1 MRSRASL
8 SALEMASCEVSPTP
22 LACTPSAILIKLH
35 SRALIFFS
43 NCFAFSVGAKY
54 HASWNARA
62 VTIDAICHA
71 PQVTLA
77 ESVRRASQ
85 TLRAGE
91 DDLLIRRHVFTVAM
105 NPERHFKGGGMVG
118 ITIHAGQDFIIRI
131 SARMLLPFWEMHPQ
145 PRQREL
151 NRRRMSRSWRSSELP
166 DTSGAPWPAT
176 QTPTCRAYADR
187 KEVTRGL
194 HCESRAAPRSHRMPS
209 ARCIP
214 SRRVTRKTICEL

>member
-71 PQVTLA
+71 PQVTLPSEPVSLNRLVLGGFYSSRFRRGGGNVGIGFIDFQGLWEVRKTA
-77 ESVRRASQ
+77 RSFSALSIDRHFHGLLQSPSTFMRRASSAHWPSPAQ
-85 TLRAGE
+85 TA
-91 DDLLIRRHVFTVAM
+91 
-105 NPERHFKGGGMVG
+105 
-118 ITIHAGQDFIIRI
+118 
-131 SARMLLPFWEMHPQ
+131 
-145 PRQREL
+145 
-151 NRRRMSRSWRSSELP
+151 
-166 DTSGAPWPAT
+166 SG
-176 QTPTCRAYADR
+176 
-187 KEVTRGL
+187 
-194 HCESRAAPRSHRMPS
+194 
-209 ARCIP
+209 
-214 SRRVTRKTICEL
+214 